1 MESTGTLDI
10 RLLRISRLLE
20 RFSKGDFS
28 SREAYNENGDEI
40 DHIIRQLNLLGER
53 VHRSGKIINDYEKR
67 VTAIMDVLLK
77 YTLFDFSEKA
87 QISEAG
93 DEIDAIALALNTL
106 GEELNDRI
114 RTEKKHLQ
122 ELEQMAV
129 VMETTADAL
138 ISYNAEGIVTH
149 WNRSAER
156 IYGYAASEAIGRFTI
171 DNLTPESERE
181 VIQTAEKKVRE
192 GQQVVDLHI
201 KRTHKDGRLIDVS
214 LTLTPIFDSQ
224 KKLVA
229 ISGVSR
235 DITEQKKAERVL
247 RESEARY
254 RILVEG
260 VKDYAIITLDPEGNI
275 TTWNEGAE
283 RIKGYKAEEI
293 LGRHFSVCYPPDFI
307 KSGTPE
313 KLLAEA
319 AAKGKAYHEG
329 FSVRKDKTQFWGSV
343 LITALRDDNGG
354 LLGFSKI
361 TRDLTE
367 YKNKDEEIRKSNLRL
382 EQKNIELEKINKE
395 LASFAYV
402 SSHDLQEPLR
412 KIQTFASR
420 IMETDTGKLTPQTQN
435 YFERIRSS
443 ANRMQQLL
451 QDILDY
457 SRLSTQDLKI
467 EATDVNRLVK
477 EVIEDFQDTIEMKKG
492 RMEVSEICNIPVI
505 PFQFKQLITN
515 LVSNAI
521 KFSRKDVPPVVK
533 IDGSMIE
540 SASMKNKLPQ
550 TVPSYCHIRVSDNGI
565 GFEPHFTDQIFEVF
579 QRLHGQDTYPGTG
592 IGLAIC
598 KKIVDNHNGMIE
610 AESQLGK
617 GTTFHIY
624 LPVKS

>member
-1 MESTGTLDI
+1 LESTGTLDI

-28 SREAYNENGDEI
+28 SREPYNENGDEI
-40 DHIIRQLNLLGER
+40 DNIIRQLNLLGER

-87 QISEAG
+87 QISETG

-106 GEELNDRI
+106 GEELSDRI

-138 ISYNAEGIVTH
+138 ISYDPKGIVTH

-156 IYGYAASEAIGRFTI
+156 IYGYRAAEAIGKFTI
-171 DNLTPESERE
+171 GDLAPASELE
-181 VIQTAEKKVRE
+181 AVKETEKKVRG
-192 GQQVVDLHI
+192 GQQIIDLHT
-201 KRTHKDGRLIDVS
+201 KRVRKDGRQIDVS
-214 LTLTPIFDSQ
+214 LTLTPVFDSK

-229 ISGVSR
+229 ITGVSR
-235 DITEQKKAERVL
+235 DITEHKRAEMVL

-260 VKDYAIITLDPEGNI
+260 VKEYAIITLDPEGNI
-275 TTWNEGAE
+275 TTWNDGAE

-293 LGRHFSVCYPPDFI
+293 LGKHFSVTYPEDFV
-307 KSGTPE
+307 KSGMPK
-313 KLLAEA
+313 KLLSEA
-319 AAKGKAYHEG
+319 AEKGKAYHEG
-329 FSVRKDKTQFWGSV
+329 FSIRKDKSQFWGSV
-343 LITALRDDNGG
+343 LITALRDDNGE

-367 YKNKDEEIRKSNLRL
+367 YKNKDEEIRKTNLRL

-420 IMETDTGKLTPQTQN
+420 IMETDSGKLSPQTGN

-467 EATDVNRLVK
+467 ETTDVNRLVK
-477 EVIEDFQDTIEMKKG
+477 EVLEDFQDAVETKRGRIEAD
-492 RMEVSEICNIPVI
+492 EICNIPVI

-521 KFSRKDVPPVVK
+521 KFSRKDVPPVVR
-533 IDGSMIE
+533 INSSIIE
-540 SASMKNKLPQ
+540 SASRKSKLPQ
-550 TVPSYCHIRVSDNGI
+550 TVSTYCHIRVSDNGI

-579 QRLHGQDTYPGTG
+579 QRLHGQEAYPGTG

-598 KKIVDNHNGMIE
+598 KKIVDNHNGVIE
-610 AESQLGK
+610 AESELGK

-624 LPVKS
+624 LPVK